1 MYTTKSLEKKEG
13 SVVEITVEISADA
26 IEAKWPQ
33 AVKHISE
40 HAKLDGFR
48 PGHIPEKILI
58 EKVGEM
64 TILEEAAELAI
75 HDAYAKVV
83 IDNKLKIIGHPKI
96 VITKIA
102 RHSPVEVTIRTAVVP
117 EINLPDYKK
126 IALKV
131 ADKKDDLEVTEK
143 DVENVFEDLKKHR
156 REVEKVENPEIDD
169 EFAKKL
175 GKFESAADLKA
186 KVRENLKHEKEYK
199 AREARRIEILET
211 IRKDAKIDV
220 PELLI
225 ENELD
230 RMMNEFTHKLG
241 QMGATLDQY
250 KKDTNKTEDA
260 MKEEWKDK
268 ARERAQNEL
277 ILLEIARVE
286 KLEPKKEDI
295 EREAKHMLEHY
306 PGTPEDRVTGFVEE
320 VLTKEEVFKFLETQ
334 RQ

>member
-1 MYTTKSLEKKEG
+1 MYTTKSLDKKEG
-13 SVVEITVEISADA
+13 SVVEIVAEIAADA
-26 IEAKWPQ
+26 IEAKWSQ

-75 HDAYAKVV
+75 HDAYTKVV

-126 IALKV
+126 IALKSG
-131 ADKKDDLEVTEK
+131 DKKEDLEVTDQ

-156 REVEKVENPEIDD
+156 REVEKVEDPKIDD

-175 GKFESAADLKA
+175 GNFKDVDDLKA
-186 KVRENLKHEKEYK
+186 KVRDNLKHEKAYK
-199 AREARRIEILET
+199 AREAKRIEILEA

-225 ENELD
+225 DNELD

-241 QMGATLDQY
+241 QMGATLEQY
-250 KKDTNKTEDA
+250 KKDANKTEDA
-260 MKEEWKDK
+260 MREEWKDK

-277 ILLEIARVE
+277 ILLEIARIE
-286 KLEPKKEDI
+286 KLVPKKEGI
-295 EREAKHMLEHY
+295 ERETKQMLEHY
-306 PGTPEDRVTGFVEE
+306 PGTPEERVTGFVEE
-320 VLTKEEVFKFLETQ
+320 VLTKEEVFKFLETEK
-334 RQ
+334 